1 LQAVAEWFSIEVID
15 GGFSAGSWADGYGD
29 ELIWAAQELGISDW
43 SWARHS
49 WGVVLE
55 IELPDELAWEQY
67 LASPAVRAALD
78 AVPDPVHGLITYKG
92 RGGSA
97 GSRNPRK
104 PRPLI
109 GAGAAALPLP
119 ERFDELDDWF
129 VPEPARVMITR

>member
-1 LQAVAEWFSIEVID
+1 VPEWFSIEVID
-15 GGFSAGSWADGYGD
+15 GRTSAGIWADAHGD
-29 ELIWAAQELGISDW
+29 DLIWAGQELGLSDW

-78 AVPDPVHGLITYKG
+78 AVPDPAFGLITYKG

-104 PRPLI
+104 PRPII
-109 GAGAAALPLP
+109 GAGAAELPLP
-119 ERFDELDDWF
+119 DLFDLLDEDWR
-129 VPEPARVMITR
+129 VPEAPRVALLR